1 MILLL
6 KIMNRYKKIHE
17 LIVRTCT
24 FVTDNCVQPSTTFF
38 GKNKLDS
45 ICKKSTGVEIYVEEK
60 EIEKNVYQSIQNE
73 FEFDSDESDIESCET
88 VKKSVVDNDF
98 FDMQYFDSEIDV

>member
-1 MILLL
+1 M
-6 KIMNRYKKIHE
+6 
-17 LIVRTCT
+17 
-24 FVTDNCVQPSTTFF
+24 
-38 GKNKLDS
+38 DS

-98 FDMQYFDSEIDV
+98 FDMEYFDSEIDV